1 MLAVITPGDE
11 AAALAGFAGLMSIA
25 RAAGAEVR
33 VAYVHGLPEP
43 RVDRHDR
50 IVANTDT
57 EMARIESTATS
68 TLGTAARVFD
78 DVQVET
84 VVRFGAPRRE
94 AALEAEV
101 YAPQIV
107 VVFSAVAGV
116 LSRFRS
122 WALRRRLARQPD
134 TRLLLLEAPRP
145 AAKTPVTT
153 ARTAAPGAERAGPCS
168 HRRGTAADAV
178 PPGR

>member
-11 AAALAGFAGLMSIA
+11 ATALAGFAGLMSIA

-33 VAYVHGLPEP
+33 VAYVHALPKP

-50 IVANTDT
+50 IVADTDA
-57 EMARIESTATS
+57 EMARIEATATR
-68 TLGTAARVFD
+68 TVGTAARVFD
-78 DVQVET
+78 DVPVET

-94 AALEAEV
+94 AVLEAEV

-107 VVFSAVAGV
+107 VVFSAVAGM
-116 LSRFRS
+116 LNRFRA

-134 TRLLLLEAPRP
+134 ARLLLMEAPR
-145 AAKTPVTT
+145 ATATTPIATP
-153 ARTAAPGAERAGPCS
+153 RTATPGAERPSVG
-168 HRRGTAADAV
+168 RAV
-178 PPGR
+178 

>member
-1 MLAVITPGDE
+1 VSPRLLAVITPGDE

-33 VAYVHGLPEP
+33 VAYVHDLPEP

-50 IVANTDT
+50 IVADTDT
-57 EMARIESTATS
+57 EMARIEATATH
-68 TLGTAARVFD
+68 TVVTAARVFD
-78 DVQVET
+78 DVPVET

-94 AALEAEV
+94 AVLEAEV

-107 VVFSAVAGV
+107 VVFSAVAGR
-116 LSRFRS
+116 LNRFRA

-134 TRLLLLEAPRP
+134 ARLLLMEAPR
-145 AAKTPVTT
+145 ATATTPIATP
-153 ARTAAPGAERAGPCS
+153 RTATPGAERPSVG
-168 HRRGTAADAV
+168 RAV
-178 PPGR
+178 

>member
-33 VAYVHGLPEP
+33 VAYVHDLPQP
-43 RVDRHDR
+43 RVDHHDR
-50 IVANTDT
+50 IVVDTDT
-57 EMARIESTATS
+57 EMARIEATATS
-68 TLGTAARVFD
+68 TLGAAARVFD
-78 DVQVET
+78 DVRVET

-94 AALEAEV
+94 AALEAEA

-107 VVFSAVAGV
+107 VIFSAMAGM

-134 TRLLLLEAPRP
+134 ARLLLMEAPRSAP
-145 AAKTPVTT
+145 KPPIAMP
-153 ARTAAPGAERAGPCS
+153 RTAVPGAERP
-168 HRRGTAADAV
+168 RV
-178 PPGR
+178 GRAL

>member
-33 VAYVHGLPEP
+33 VAYVHGLPGP

-50 IVANTDT
+50 IVADTDT
-57 EMARIESTATS
+57 EMARIEATVTR

-84 VVRFGAPRRE
+84 VVRFGRPRRE

-107 VVFSAVAGV
+107 VVFSAVAGM
-116 LSRFRS
+116 LNRLRS
-122 WALRRRLARQPD
+122 WALRCRLARQPD
-134 TRLLLLEAPRP
+134 ARLLLLKAPRT
-145 AAKTPVTT
+145 AAKTPITT
-153 ARTAAPGAERAGPCS
+153 PRTATPGAERPS
-168 HRRGTAADAV
+168 V
-178 PPGR
+178 GRAR

>member
-33 VAYVHGLPEP
+33 VAYVHDLPQP

-50 IVANTDT
+50 IVADTDT
-57 EMARIESTATS
+57 EMARIEATATS

-78 DVQVET
+78 DVRVET

-94 AALEAEV
+94 AALEAEA

-107 VVFSAVAGV
+107 VIFSAMAGM

-153 ARTAAPGAERAGPCS
+153 ARTATPGAERPS
-168 HRRGTAADAV
+168 V
-178 PPGR
+178 GRAL

>member
-33 VAYVHGLPEP
+33 VAYVHALPKP

-50 IVANTDT
+50 IVADTDT
-57 EMARIESTATS
+57 EMARIEATATS

-78 DVQVET
+78 DVPVET

-94 AALEAEV
+94 AVLEAEV
-101 YAPQIV
+101 VHAADRGGLLGRGRNAEPV
-107 VVFSAVAGV
+107 PRRGRCVAAWRA
-116 LSRFRS
+116 SPTPACCS
-122 WALRRRLARQPD
+122 WRRRGRRR
-134 TRLLLLEAPRP
+134 T
-145 AAKTPVTT
+145 TPIATP
-153 ARTAAPGAERAGPCS
+153 RTATPGAERPS
-168 HRRGTAADAV
+168 V
-178 PPGR
+178 GRAL

>member
-1 MLAVITPGDE
+1 MSPRLLAVITPGDE

-33 VAYVHGLPEP
+33 VAYVHDLPEP

-50 IVANTDT
+50 IVADTDT
-57 EMARIESTATS
+57 EMARIEATATH
-68 TLGTAARVFD
+68 TVVTAARVFD
-78 DVQVET
+78 DVPVET

-107 VVFSAVAGV
+107 VVFSAVAGR
-116 LSRFRS
+116 LNRFRA

-134 TRLLLLEAPRP
+134 ARLLLMEAPR
-145 AAKTPVTT
+145 ATATTPIATP
-153 ARTAAPGAERAGPCS
+153 RTATPGAERPSVG
-168 HRRGTAADAV
+168 RAV
-178 PPGR
+178 